1 MRLILWT
8 NNITL
13 QITCVLS
20 ENCFQRVHVI
30 QVVMKLESQ
39 VKLKEWNQE
48 NVLFQTLANLD

>member
-1 MRLILWT
+1 MIMNRMRLILWT

-39 VKLKEWNQE
+39 VKLKE
-48 NVLFQTLANLD
+48 